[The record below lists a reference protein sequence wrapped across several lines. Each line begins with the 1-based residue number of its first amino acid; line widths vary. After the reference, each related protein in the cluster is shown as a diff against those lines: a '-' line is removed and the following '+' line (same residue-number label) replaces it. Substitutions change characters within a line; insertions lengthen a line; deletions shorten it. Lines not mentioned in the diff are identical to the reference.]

1 MKDNFKKYF
10 ILLKGVVIGSTH
22 FELADTPMGVVQGKI
37 FFENIVSPYELFKN
51 HCKNYNVKINDD
63 DSKLRIIDTVIIP
76 ELKVIKEDGL
86 ELEGWGGAITG
97 MDNVEY
103 EIQFYGIS
111 SDLMKTEFIHH
122 YVEYYGEDFL

>member
-1 MKDNFKKYF
+1 MKDNLKKYIIF
-10 ILLKGVVIGSTH
+10 LNEVKIGTTH

-37 FFENIVSPYELFKN
+37 FFENIISPYELFKN
-51 HCKNYNVKINDD
+51 HCQNYKVKINDYD
-63 DSKLRIIDTVIIP
+63 ANLKIIDTVIIP

-86 ELEGWGGAITG
+86 KLEGWGGAITG

-111 SDLMKTEFIHH
+111 SELMKTEFIHH
-122 YVEYYGEDFL
+122 YIEYYGEDYL